1 MTGEGD
7 YLLRRGTMD
16 LQSLRRLPL
25 PKPAPVAALPSVR
38 LRLSILMFLLYSAPG
53 AIVPLFTMRLK
64 ELGFSPTQMGWCC
77 ATQALGS
84 LLAPLLAGQ
93 IADRWIPA
101 ERCLLVCAVIEAALL
116 FLLSTLTTP
125 LAVFAASLAFWLVMA
140 PALTLTTAVSFAHL
154 AQPGR
159 DFGKVRMWG
168 TLGWVAPNWLLG
180 FWFSDSEWAQQI
192 RGWLKPGETH
202 GMLSDA
208 FLLAGILA
216 VLVGFYCLTLPHTP
230 PQRNSN
236 IGLLAPWH
244 AMKMLWGR
252 AFVIYAVCTFGV
264 SAVLPFSTQVTPL
277 LLSHLGVSTSW
288 LPRVLTIAQAGE
300 VATLLFFPR
309 IVGWAGVRGTMCI
322 GLLAA
327 VLTLGGL
334 MIGDP
339 LEVAIGGL
347 SLYGFCIGCYLVAGQ
362 MYLNHHAGEDTRA
375 SAQALHSVLCGIG
388 LLVGNLMVGFVRLQA
403 HERFMPTFAVATAIA
418 AVLLAIFVIGF
429 PRNATADRG

>member
-1 MTGEGD
+1 
-7 YLLRRGTMD
+7 
-16 LQSLRRLPL
+16 
-25 PKPAPVAALPSVR
+25 VR

-84 LLAPLLAGQ
+84 LLAPLVAGQ

-101 ERCLLVCAVIEAALL
+101 ERCLLVCTLVEAALL

-140 PALTLTTAVSFAHL
+140 PALTLTTAVCFANL

-180 FWFSDSEWAQQI
+180 FWFSESEWAQQVRHWI
-192 RGWLKPGETH
+192 RPGDAH
-202 GMLSDA
+202 GLLSDA
-208 FLLAGILA
+208 FLLGGILA

-230 PQRNSN
+230 PQRNGRA
-236 IGLLAPWH
+236 GLLAPWH
-244 AMKMLWGR
+244 AMKTLWGR

-362 MYLNHHAGEDTRA
+362 MYLNHRASEDTRA

-388 LLVGNLMVGFVRLQA
+388 LLIGNLLVGFVRLQV
-403 HERFMPTFAVATAIA
+403 HERFVPTFAVATGVA

-429 PRNATADRG
+429 PRDASSQRG